1 MNNTDIN
8 QLWNR
13 GIGGRSHVAQGIGGT
28 AAHTLQLGRL
38 CCRGGITPQPH
49 CCGHRRSRRAVQRK
63 RLPGAY
69 RQAGVEA
76 ASALAA
82 PALMS
87 YASTCSLVKEV
98 VDGAFDLGEPAIGEG
113 DIQPFRHQRTA

>member
-1 MNNTDIN
+1 MITMLGTIAFAYLAGTGAVTNTSVVG
-8 QLWNR
+8 R
-13 GIGGRSHVAQGIGGT
+13 G
-28 AAHTLQLGRL
+28 LF
-38 CCRGGITPQPH
+38 
-49 CCGHRRSRRAVQRK
+49 RAVRHMAE
-63 RLPGAY
+63 GGY

-76 ASALAA
+76 AAALAA